1 MNTPVLSMFSTTFWT
16 VPALRR
22 VLPAITSGP
31 VSISI
36 ERWAAA
42 PRGEPGA
49 QLIPITNEPARR
61 AAASAART

>member
-1 MNTPVLSMFSTTFWT
+1 MFRTTFWT

-36 ERWAAA
+36 
-42 PRGEPGA
+42 
-49 QLIPITNEPARR
+49 ARSA
-61 AAASAART
+61 AAASGDESDRATGQETDQTVDINLISESDMVMHEGG